1 MLELGVFRLPGR
13 QEGELAAVLKRL
25 TWRLGAVEAKVR
37 SRLQQLASTQLEELA
52 NLTFRVVN
60 LILAI
65 RDRSTSI

>member
-37 SRLQQLASTQLEELA
+37 SRLQQLASIRRISKF
-52 NLTFRVVN
+52 NL
-60 LILAI
+60 
-65 RDRSTSI
+65 